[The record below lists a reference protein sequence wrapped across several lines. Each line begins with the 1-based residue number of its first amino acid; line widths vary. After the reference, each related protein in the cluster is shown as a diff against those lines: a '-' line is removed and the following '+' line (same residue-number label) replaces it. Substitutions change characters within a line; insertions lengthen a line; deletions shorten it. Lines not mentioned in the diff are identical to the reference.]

1 MQTNDDHIDLLDAL
15 RALAFMGDLSM
26 GQPVDHSPRVAWL
39 ACQLARC
46 IGLDDDAAEE
56 IRHIALLRWSGC
68 TANATDVA
76 ATIGDDV
83 AGRGAMLALQIER
96 IEVLVTPE
104 ELALRMASISA
115 IHCEVSSVIGEALG
129 LGTSVAEALRCVFE
143 HWDGSGRPLGLSGRT
158 IPTSAMVVSLCS
170 DLEVLV
176 RAHGL
181 PAALTL
187 LQKRSGVVY
196 PSEMAKVV
204 CTRAPTWLDELAQ
217 SPTWMNALRAPTQ
230 RRVASLAL
238 VGDVIDLKLPWLL
251 GHSRA
256 VAELADAI
264 GAMLGLAASTRRT
277 LRRAGWLHGLGRVA
291 VPNAVW
297 NRAGPLSVADW
308 ERVRLNPYWTSRA
321 AQQIGHLEVE
331 AEMASHACERLDGS
345 GYFRGARHAS
355 TPLEFRILPVATTWL
370 ALKARRPWRAA
381 MSDDV
386 AMEHLRKEAALG
398 RLDGMVVDALAKPA
412 AASSATPPGTSE
424 SASVLSPREIDVL
437 RRVSL
442 GDSNKE
448 AALRLGISPS
458 TVRTHLESIFR
469 KLDCNSRAAGTLK
482 ASLLGLL

>member
-1 MQTNDDHIDLLDAL
+1 MNADHIDLLDAL
-15 RALAFMGDLSM
+15 RALAFVGDLSM

-46 IGLDDDAAEE
+46 ISFDDGAVEDA
-56 IRHIALLRWSGC
+56 RYIALLRWSGC

-76 ATIGDDV
+76 ATITDDV

-115 IHCEVSSVIGEALG
+115 IHCEVSSVIAEALG

-143 HWDGSGRPLGLSGRT
+143 HWDGSGRPLGLSGET
-158 IPTSAMVVSLCS
+158 IPTSALVVSLCS
-170 DLEVLV
+170 DLEVLTRV
-176 RAHGL
+176 HGL
-181 PAALTL
+181 PAALAL

-196 PSEMAKVV
+196 PSKMVDVV
-204 CTRAPTWLDELAQ
+204 RARGPAWIDELAQ
-217 SPTWMNALRAPTQ
+217 GPAWMNSLRSTTQ
-230 RRVASLAL
+230 GRAASLELA
-238 VGDVIDLKLPWLL
+238 GDVIDLKLPWLL

-264 GAMLGLAASTRRT
+264 GTTLGLPALTRRT

-297 NRAGPLSVADW
+297 NRAGPLSEADW
-308 ERVRLNPYWTSRA
+308 ERVRLSPYWTSRA
-321 AQQIGHLEVE
+321 AKQVGHLEVE

-345 GYFRGARHAS
+345 GYFRGSRHAS
-355 TPLEFRILPVATTWL
+355 TPLESRVLPVATTWL
-370 ALKARRPWRAA
+370 ALKAPRPWREALA
-381 MSDDV
+381 DDV
-386 AMEHLRKEAALG
+386 AMEHIRQEVARG
-398 RLDGMVVDALAKPA
+398 RLDGGVVDALTPRG
-412 AASSATPPGTSE
+412 AASHATPPGASE
-424 SASVLSPREIDVL
+424 SAPVLSPREIEVL

-469 KLDCNSRAAGTLK
+469 KLDCSSRAAGTLK